1 MINNVTQLYETSENN
16 EDIMNLKELFENVKS
31 QYITG
36 KYIWKGSPF
45 EFLRKLS
52 LDERGKWGED
62 FIQALVK
69 AITTLKVIWEGDKNT
84 GRKDGA
90 VFDMFINFLKI
101 EVKTA
106 TQSTDGYTYQHE
118 NVHKEGKDWEGKD
131 GTKWDKV
138 LFLDIT
144 PTGFYITIIDRDDF
158 YFEERHPILEKR
170 ATLRKTHSK
179 AYKFDT
185 SRASLVKGMKYGLT
199 IYTDY
204 NNMDN
209 GTVKE
214 LGEFFEK
221 HFSD

>member
-16 EDIMNLKELFENVKS
+16 ENNVNLKELFENVKS
-31 QYITG
+31 RYIS
-36 KYIWKGSPF
+36 KVNIWIGSPL

-84 GRKDGA
+84 GREDGA
-90 VFDMFINFLKI
+90 VFDMFINLLKT

-106 TQSTDGYTYQHE
+106 TQSTTGYTYQHE
-118 NVHKEGKDWEGKD
+118 NIYKEGKDWEGKD

-158 YFEERHPILEKR
+158 YFEEPHPILEKR
-170 ATLRKTHSK
+170 ATLRTTHSK

-185 SRASLVKGMKYGLT
+185 SRAVLNRGIEAGYT
-199 IYTDY
+199 IYVDMK
-204 NNMDN
+204 NMGN
-209 GTVKE
+209 GTFKE